1 MFRKSFSRLELALA
15 QNRFYV
21 AGIAEKNL
29 VLSSICKGR
38 SLSSSQ
44 NDDDDDLTRPISSG
58 GKPTKRPNIRSLTQ
72 PASISASASL
82 SSSLG
87 PSSRLAAPTPLG
99 LDEIIDGPSGATSTT
114 RDTIDE
120 SANAIVIATAQ
131 AQSQFE
137 HVRRLLSQQA
147 DRLRRFDEFALAS
160 AKREAV
166 AAARAAEGLPFESES
181 STASATSGGDTRGM
195 SAPAQGLAVDYCIFC
210 YHGTRGLLKHDNTAL
225 LSRFVSE
232 RGALLPKRFTKACAK
247 HQRRLAQTV
256 KRSRWL
262 NLLPFHGKLHPRLRF
277 SGLRVPEPTRTVTHG
292 SGITA
297 GEAQV

>member
-1 MFRKSFSRLELALA
+1 MMYKKSFSRLSIALA
-15 QNRFYV
+15 KNQRREVTNLANRCNRSFS
-21 AGIAEKNL
+21 
-29 VLSSICKGR
+29 SSI
-38 SLSSSQ
+38 
-44 NDDDDDLTRPISSG
+44 NDEDDDLTRPISSG
-58 GKPTKRPNIRSLTQ
+58 IKSTKRSSVRPLT
-72 PASISASASL
+72 PPSTNT
-82 SSSLG
+82 SSSTIG
-87 PSSRLAAPTPLG
+87 PSSRLSAPSPLG
-99 LDEIIDGPSGATSTT
+99 LDEIIDGPSASGAASST
-114 RDTIDE
+114 REAADE
-120 SANAIVIATAQ
+120 SATAIVIATAQ

-160 AKREAV
+160 AKREAA

-181 STASATSGGDTRGM
+181 TNATSGGDSRGI

-210 YHGTRGLLKHDNTAL
+210 YHGTRGLLKHDNTSL

-277 SGLRVPEPTRTVTHG
+277 SGLRVPEPTRNVTSPG
-292 SGITA
+292 VAMSGD
-297 GEAQV
+297 VPS